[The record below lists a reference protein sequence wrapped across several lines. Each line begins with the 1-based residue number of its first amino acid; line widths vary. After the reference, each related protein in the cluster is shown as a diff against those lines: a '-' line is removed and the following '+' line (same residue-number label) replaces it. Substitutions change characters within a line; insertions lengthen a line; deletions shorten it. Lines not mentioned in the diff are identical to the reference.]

1 MRRLPVLILAALPLA
16 GCGGNEEPACK
27 DMSFPAP
34 PSDAGEPLFVASACV
49 GTGADGTREHPF
61 SRIGD
66 AIQAA
71 SPGQT
76 ILVAEETSY
85 DEELVIDRPVHI
97 LASPPETTPEDASTM
112 IRPAVGPG
120 VIVSPGVTG
129 VVVRGLVIERA
140 KGAGVWIAAGAS
152 AKLDGVMIHAVEL
165 DGDGHYGY
173 GILASDGASAEI
185 VRAAVDGAPSIGIY
199 VKGATATI
207 DQVDIHGVDG
217 HGAVRLEDATAPV
230 TVREVSISGCGEIG
244 ILVASSTA
252 TIEDVTISGVM
263 LAKSGV
269 GDAIVVMRRRGPDGA
284 YLGDAHA
291 DIDGAIITQAA
302 RVGVLFS
309 DGATGSLVNS
319 TVLSCAPN
327 ASFGAGVWLQSAAG
341 GEEGVLVSK
350 NNIRDNTFLGV
361 GVTSGATAR
370 ILENYEIDGTSDGL
384 LFVGDQYAS
393 VGDGLGV
400 FDGARA
406 TIASNRIGDNARHGV
421 IFDGAAAG
429 TTFQSNKVV
438 ANLSFGIVVQHPTG
452 GIPPFADNDFENN
465 SSGAS
470 LVLGAGEAPRPVHTG
485 DLATP

>member
-1 MRRLPVLILAALPLA
+1 MRRWPALLLAALPLT
-16 GCGGNEEPACK
+16 GCGEEPQTCTGK
-27 DMSFPAP
+27 SFPAP
-34 PSDAGEPLFVASACV
+34 PSDAGDLLFVDDSCPADL
-49 GTGADGTREHPF
+49 ADGTREHPF
-61 SRIGD
+61 PRIGD
-66 AIQAA
+66 ALTRA
-71 SPGQT
+71 SPGAT
-76 ILVAEETSY
+76 ILVAEESAY
-85 DEELVIDRPVHI
+85 QEELVIDKPVRI
-97 LASPPETTPEDASTM
+97 LAGPPETAAQDATTVV
-112 IRPAVGPG
+112 RPATGPG
-120 VIVSPGVTG
+120 LVVSPGVTD
-129 VVVRGLVIERA
+129 VLVRGLVIERPKA
-140 KGAGVWIAAGAS
+140 AGIWIADGAR
-152 AKLDGVMIHAVEL
+152 ATLDGVRVHAVEL
-165 DGDGHYGY
+165 DGDGQYGY
-173 GILASDGASAEI
+173 GILASGGASATL
-185 VRAAVDGAPSIGIY
+185 VRTAVDGAPSIGIY

-319 TVLSCAPN
+319 TVLSCAPS

-384 LFVGDQYAS
+384 LSVGNHYVS

-438 ANLSFGIVVQHPTG
+438 ANLAFGIVVQHPTG

-465 SSGAS
+465 TLGAS
-470 LVLGAGEAPRPVHTG
+470 LVLGPGEAPRPVHTG